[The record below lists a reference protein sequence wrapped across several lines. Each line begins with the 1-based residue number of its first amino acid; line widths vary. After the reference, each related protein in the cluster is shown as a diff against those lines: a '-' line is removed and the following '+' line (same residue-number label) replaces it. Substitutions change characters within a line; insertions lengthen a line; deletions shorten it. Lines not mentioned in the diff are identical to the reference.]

1 MLTSGSSS
9 YEIEGEIWI
18 KSEGADAAPGPDE
31 GEAANPAEEGGARR
45 DHEGED
51 TQPVNSTSELPGIVG
66 TSVDTFE
73 DGVKSSVKPPGEV
86 VVLDNA
92 TSEDA
97 RLALPGSMAAG
108 FTGDPGSSTLPWA
121 TRMAA
126 RAASRAASRTAHK
139 VSSAQLAPELPELKR
154 QVSSNMVVGIILQV
168 RSPLIVSDCLPHHP
182 AGAISLELP

>member
-1 MLTSGSSS
+1 MRVLTSWSSS

-126 RAASRAASRTAHK
+126 RAAGDLGIMLFSGPMDEP
-139 VSSAQLAPELPELKR
+139 SANGVHMGDAGNVDFR
-154 QVSSNMVVGIILQV
+154 N
-168 RSPLIVSDCLPHHP
+168 
-182 AGAISLELP
+182 GAINVAQTAV

>member
-1 MLTSGSSS
+1 MSTTANVERLAGDSVRVLTGGSSS

-18 KSEGADAAPGPDE
+18 QSEGADAAPGPDE

-45 DHEGED
+45 DQEGED
-51 TQPVNSTSELPGIVG
+51 TLPVNSTSELPGIIG

-73 DGVKSSVKPPGEV
+73 DGVKSNVKLPGEV

-97 RLALPGSMAAG
+97 RLSLPGSIAADII
-108 FTGDPGSSTLPWA
+108 GDPGSSTLPWT
-121 TRMAA
+121 TRMATREA
-126 RAASRAASRTAHK
+126 TRTAHR
-139 VSSAQLAPELPELKR
+139 VSTAQLVPELPLKR

-168 RSPLIVSDCLPHHP
+168 RRHSIR
-182 AGAISLELP
+182 A